1 MSTMAAARLHD
12 YGGPLVLEEVP
23 KPEVSDEEVL
33 VRVEGAGFCH
43 SDLHVID
50 GEIQVLPR
58 LPLTLGHENAGTV
71 AAVGRGVTSVKAGDP
86 VVVYGGW
93 GCGHCPTCVSGDEHL
108 CHQPEWVG
116 LSERDGGYAEYL
128 LVPRERYLIKLDRL
142 DPREAAVY
150 TDAALT
156 PYRAIKK
163 ALSALT
169 PDGHAL
175 VIGVGG
181 LGQFGVKL
189 LSLLSA
195 IPIIAVDIDEAKL
208 ELARAFGAEHV
219 LSGRDEKLAERIL
232 ELTDGIGVQAAFDFV
247 GTDETLALAIGTAA
261 TGGKVLQV
269 GLAGG
274 DAHIRVLHNA
284 RFEVQFEVP
293 LWGNVKELR
302 EVIVLAESGKL
313 TPIEL
318 EYAPL
323 DAINDVYRRL
333 KDGQIAGR
341 AVITP

>member
-1 MSTMAAARLHD
+1 MATMTAARLREF
-12 YGGPLVLEEVP
+12 GRPLALEEVP
-23 KPEVSDEEVL
+23 RPEVSDGEVL

-43 SDLHVID
+43 TDLHIID
-50 GEIQVLPR
+50 GEFQVLPQ

-71 AAVGRGVTSVKAGDP
+71 AAVGRGVTSVKEGDP

-93 GCGHCPTCVSGDEHL
+93 GCGHCSPCVSGEEHL
-108 CHQPEWVG
+108 CRRPEYVG
-116 LSERDGGYAEYL
+116 ILEHGGYTEYL

-163 ALSALT
+163 ALPALA

-195 IPIIAVDIDEAKL
+195 IPIMAVDIDEAKL
-208 ELARAFGAEHV
+208 ELARAYGAAHAFD
-219 LSGRDEKLAERIL
+219 GRDEKLAERIL
-232 ELTDGIGVQAAFDFV
+232 ELTGGVGVQAAFDFV
-247 GTDETLALAIGTAA
+247 GTDETLALAIGAAA
-261 TGGKVLQV
+261 TGSKVFQV

-274 DAHIRVLHNA
+274 AADIRVLHNA
-284 RFEVQFEVP
+284 RFEVQFEVSF
-293 LWGNVKELR
+293 LGNVKELH
-302 EVIVLAESGKL
+302 EVIALVESGRL
-313 TPIEL
+313 TPIDL
-318 EYAPL
+318 EFAPL

-333 KDGQIAGR
+333 KDGQIEGR